1 MTEFK
6 VGDRV
11 RILDLPTTVAYAGR
25 VGAVVLVKRYGNQA
39 VFSYHVLLDAEPATS
54 RPFAYVPFRPDD
66 LEPEASGTP

>member
-1 MTEFK
+1 MTEFN

-25 VGAVVLVKRYGNQA
+25 VGAVALVKRYGNQA

-54 RPFAYVPFRPDD
+54 RRLAYIPFLAEE
-66 LEPEASGTP
+66 LEPETGGAP